1 MDSSW
6 HPEALTTPLSCGEAG
21 VELQAEPETVELLE
35 WFIEWR
41 SVARDPECCSPPL
54 CGWA

>member
-41 SVARDPECCSPPL
+41 SVARDPEC
-54 CGWA
+54 